1 MPTTLY
7 ERRRHDDRA
16 RRRRRALNHLID
28 TANTLDDA
36 IGFVRR
42 AVPHSRAVDLLAPT
56 PDEIRYCVRAL
67 RETDDE

>member
-42 AVPHSRAVDLLAPT
+42 AVPHSRAWTCSHQPPTKFATAFAP
-56 PDEIRYCVRAL
+56 
-67 RETDDE
+67 